1 MRRAMVVI
9 GVDRTSGSDFPPLNA
24 AAASAAAMASWG
36 RSQGF
41 EVDELTDANECEVT
55 LAEIFNCVRR
65 IVDKRVYEQLV
76 LYFSGHGL
84 LLAPDSEAWLLS
96 QAPANPN
103 EAVNVTQCIRL
114 ARVSGIP
121 HVVFVS
127 DACRSM
133 PATYGLAMVTPG
145 SVFPSASPQSNA
157 PEVDTF
163 YATLPGNP
171 AYEVPPDQAVPS
183 YRALLTHC
191 LLQALKGEPPSL
203 IRQVHHDGASLHVVA
218 SRELKR
224 HLLNAVPKAARAAS
238 IHLTQSPDIRVESE
252 LPRYL
257 AEVTPPPD
265 FSERLAGQLIS
276 KYVGAAA
283 KTEASSEPKL
293 ELTLAA
299 RLYEQLDLALGSP
312 GVRKHKRMRD
322 SLTLGVED
330 PTAELRRILTVAP
343 DLDANIETGFAFIGI
358 EAERAFVQRGHYR
371 ARLTSGRQLHLL
383 RTSPRLVEPTQ
394 QADAVLVR
402 FTDGTGMSLSV
413 LPGFIGVVIAEAGR
427 IITVNYRPSPVNE
440 LGWETYSDRR
450 EEVEESKA
458 LMGALALHGQ
468 LRLTKATVRAVASEL
483 RRYKRVDPT
492 LGLFATYAYALSNID
507 AEVVSVYRHMYR
519 DGLPVL
525 FDVAMLASQAPQ
537 ATQLSPAVAEPLK
550 RLDFAPW
557 MPLLS
562 QGWLLLG
569 EIEELMPPVLREAR
583 RYLMPGLWTRFA
595 PEGMEILE
603 SKLVVER

>member
-1 MRRAMVVI
+1 MRRAMVAV

-24 AAASAAAMASWG
+24 AAANAAAMAAWG
-36 RSQGF
+36 RTQGF
-41 EVDELTDANECEVT
+41 EVDELTDANGCDVT
-55 LAEIFNCVRR
+55 LAELFNRVRK
-65 IVDKRVYEQLV
+65 IVDKRVYDQLV

-133 PATYGLAMVTPG
+133 PATYGVAMVTPG
-145 SVFPSASPQSNA
+145 SVFPSASPQADA

-163 YATLPGNP
+163 YAALPGNP
-171 AYEVPPDQAVPS
+171 AYELPPDQVVPN

-191 LLQALKGEPPSL
+191 MLQALQGQPSSL
-203 IRQVHHDGASLHVVA
+203 IRQVDRDGSNIHVVA

-224 HLLNAVPKAARAAS
+224 HLLKAVPAAARAAS

-265 FSERLAGQLIS
+265 FAQGHAGRS
-276 KYVGAAA
+276 RPRDYGVPNAA
-283 KTEASSEPKL
+283 ASSEAKP

-299 RLYEQLDLALGSP
+299 RLYKQLDLALGAPAVRTRGRTRDSIAP
-312 GVRKHKRMRD
+312 GV
-322 SLTLGVED
+322 EA
-330 PTAELRRILTVAP
+330 PAAELQRIAAIKP
-343 DLDANIETGFAFIGI
+343 DLGANVETGFAFVGI
-358 EAERAFVQRGHYR
+358 EVKRVSVQRGRYIAQLVSPQH
-371 ARLTSGRQLHLL
+371 LHLL
-383 RTSPRLVEPTQ
+383 RAYPYALEPAQ

-402 FTDGTGMSLSV
+402 FADGTGMSLSV
-413 LPGFIGVVIAEAGR
+413 LPGFIGVVIAKDGHVV
-427 IITVNYRPSPVNE
+427 TVNYLPSRANE
-440 LGWETYSDRR
+440 LGWEIYSDRR
-450 EEVEESKA
+450 QEVEDSKA
-458 LMGALALHGQ
+458 LMATLALHGQ
-468 LRLTKATVRAVASEL
+468 LRLPNPTVKAVASEL
-483 RRYKRVDPT
+483 RRYKRIDPT
-492 LGLFATYAYALSNID
+492 LGLFAAYAYAMSNID
-507 AEVVSVYRHMYR
+507 TEVVSVYRHMYH
-519 DGLPVL
+519 DELPVL
-525 FDVAMLASQAPQ
+525 FDVAMLAYQVPQ
-537 ATQLSPAVAEPLK
+537 ATQLSPALAEPL
-550 RLDFAPW
+550 RSLDFAPW

-569 EIEELMPPVLREAR
+569 DIEQFMPPILREAR
-583 RYLMPGLWTRFA
+583 RYLLPGLWTRFA
-595 PEGMEILE
+595 PEGMKLLE
-603 SKLVVER
+603 SKVVVKR

>member
-1 MRRAMVVI
+1 MRRAMVAV
-9 GVDRTSGSDFPPLNA
+9 GVDRTSGPDFPPLSA
-24 AAASAAAMASWG
+24 AAASASEMAAWG
-36 RSQGF
+36 REQGF
-41 EVDELTDANECEVT
+41 DVEEVTDANGCDVT
-55 LAEIFNCVRR
+55 LAEIFNRVRR
-65 IVDKRVYEQLV
+65 IVDKRVYDQLV

-84 LLAPDSEAWLLS
+84 LLAPDCEAWLLS

-114 ARVSGIP
+114 ARVCGIP

-133 PATYGLAMVTPG
+133 PATYGVAMVTPG
-145 SVFPSASPQSNA
+145 SVFPSASPQADA

-171 AYEVPPDQAVPS
+171 AYELPPDQAVPS

-191 LLQALKGEPPSL
+191 LLQALQGQPPSL
-203 IRQVHHDGASLHVVA
+203 IRQVDRDGTIIHVVA

-224 HLLNAVPKAARAAS
+224 YLLKAVPAAARAAS

-265 FSERLAGQLIS
+265 FAQHLAGRS
-276 KYVGAAA
+276 TPRGAGVPQVAA
-283 KTEASSEPKL
+283 SLEPKL
-293 ELTLAA
+293 EPTLSG
-299 RLYEQLDLALGSP
+299 RLHKQLDLALGKHAEQT
-312 GVRKHKRMRD
+312 RKRTRD
-322 SLTLGVED
+322 SIAPGIED
-330 PTAELRRILTVAP
+330 PTAELRRILAVAP
-343 DLDANIETGFAFIGI
+343 DLGANVETGFAFVGI
-358 EAERAFVQRGHYR
+358 EVERASVQRSHYL
-371 ARLTSGRQLHLL
+371 ARLASPQHLHLL
-383 RTSPRLVEPTQ
+383 RASPNALEPAQ

-427 IITVNYRPSPVNE
+427 ILTVNYLPSRANE
-440 LGWETYSDRR
+440 LGWEIYSDRR
-450 EEVEESKA
+450 QEVEDSKA
-458 LMGALALHGQ
+458 LMATLALNGQ
-468 LRLTKATVRAVASEL
+468 LRLTKTTVRAVASEL

-492 LGLFATYAYALSNID
+492 LGLFASYAYALSNID

-525 FDVAMLASQAPQ
+525 FDVAMLASQVPQ
-537 ATQLSPAVAEPLK
+537 AAQLSPAVAEPLNH
-550 RLDFAPW
+550 LNFAPW

-569 EIEELMPPVLREAR
+569 DIEQIMPPYLREAR
-583 RYLMPGLWTRFA
+583 RYLLPGLWTRFA
-595 PEGMEILE
+595 PEGMELLE
-603 SKLVVER
+603 SKVVVPR